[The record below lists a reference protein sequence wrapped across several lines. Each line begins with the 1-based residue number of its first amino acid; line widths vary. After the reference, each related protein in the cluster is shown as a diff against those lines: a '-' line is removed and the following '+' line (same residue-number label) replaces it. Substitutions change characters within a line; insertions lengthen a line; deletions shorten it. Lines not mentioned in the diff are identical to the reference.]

1 MAEGRHIQELMIIY
15 SGGLTGAMTLAGSAV
30 EAKVGTE
37 RMAERKLL
45 SIFNLTGTT
54 IYRAW
59 TEAQATEAD
68 GFPILDNSGVH
79 IAVDDATAV
88 WLFGTGEVRIEEAK

>member
-15 SGGLTGAMTLAGSAV
+15 SGGLTGALTLAGSAV
-30 EAKVGTE
+30 EAKVGTD
-37 RMAERKLL
+37 RMPERKLL
-45 SIFNLTGTT
+45 SIFNLTGAT

-79 IAVDDATAV
+79 LAVGDNIPV